1 MKKKTAVRGLLAVM
15 LLAAMLVSLAS
26 CAEVRPIKSREG
38 ELDVIG
44 TVGRFDI
51 YYEELRYITLNCKSD
66 MEIIHGVNIWDD
78 AELAEQYRAELYD
91 RVYGGIASDYY
102 GVLAMADQ
110 LYATAGG
117 ADGML
122 AEEEIKSAVQDTI
135 NETVEESGGKAEYRE
150 ALEANYMTDHL
161 YRFYVSVEMAA
172 NELFFI
178 ARDDLGLL
186 DDSDEYAKDYM
197 HSDKFIRTNHVYLEG
212 RTEENL
218 KLAQQ
223 IEAQLKASDS
233 PESELILL
241 KGRYCA
247 DWKMTTTHGY
257 YFAHGNSDCGDE
269 YEDTA
274 FAMNVGDV
282 SGIVESDTGYYVI
295 MRLAKE
301 ESYMTESFDEFKTQ
315 IIGTD
320 FNDLIAKARDGMTL
334 TLNEYGRSVDLVAMK

>member
-1 MKKKTAVRGLLAVM
+1 MKKTALAR
-15 LLAAMLVSLAS
+15 LLAAILLTVMLTSMVSCS
-26 CAEVRPIKSREG
+26 EMRPIKSRDG
-38 ELDVIG
+38 ELDVVG

-66 MEIIHGVNIWDD
+66 MEIIHGQKIWEDP
-78 AELAEQYRAELYD
+78 ELCEQYRAELYE
-91 RVYGGIASDYY
+91 RVYGGIVSDYY

-110 LYATAGG
+110 LYDTSGG
-117 ADGML
+117 ADALL
-122 AEEEIKSAVQDTI
+122 AEEEIKDAVQDTI
-135 NETVEESGGKAEYRE
+135 DETVEESGGKSEYRE

-212 RTEENL
+212 KTDENL
-218 KLAQQ
+218 KLAQE
-223 IEAQLKASDS
+223 IEAKLRASDA

-274 FAMNVGDV
+274 FAMSVGDI
-282 SGIVESDTGYYVI
+282 SGVIESDTGYYVI
-295 MRLAKE
+295 MRLEKE

-320 FNDLIAKARDGMTL
+320 FNDLIDKLRAGLEL
-334 TLNEYGRSVDLVAMK
+334 TLNEYGSSIDLVAMQ

>member
-1 MKKKTAVRGLLAVM
+1 MKKTALARLFAATLLLTM
-15 LLAAMLVSLAS
+15 LLSLAACS
-26 CAEVRPIKSREG
+26 EMRPIKSRDG
-38 ELDVIG
+38 ELDVVG
-44 TVGRFDI
+44 TIGRFDI

-66 MEIIHGVNIWDD
+66 MEIIHGTDIWDD
-78 AELAEQYRAELYD
+78 DQLAERYRAELYE
-91 RVYGGIASDYY
+91 RVYGGIVSDYY

-110 LYATAGG
+110 LYASG
-117 ADGML
+117 ADALL
-122 AEEEIKSAVQDTI
+122 AEDEIKDAVQETI
-135 NETVEESGGKAEYRE
+135 DETVEKSGGKSEYRE

-186 DDSDEYAKDYM
+186 DDSDEYATEYM

-212 RTEENL
+212 KTEENL
-218 KLAQQ
+218 KLAQE
-223 IEAQLKASDS
+223 IEAKLKASDS

-274 FAMNVGDV
+274 FDMSVGDI
-282 SGIVESDTGYYVI
+282 SGVVESDTGYYVI
-295 MRLAKE
+295 MRLEKE

-320 FNDLIAKARDGMTL
+320 FNDLIGQLRDELDLM
-334 TLNEYGRSVDLVAMK
+334 LNEYGSSIDLVTMQ

>member
-1 MKKKTAVRGLLAVM
+1 MKKTALARIFAATLLVVM
-15 LLAAMLVSLAS
+15 LTALAS
-26 CAEVRPIKSREG
+26 CSEMRPIKSREG
-38 ELDVIG
+38 ELDVVG

-66 MEIIHGVNIWDD
+66 MEIIHGKKIWDD
-78 AELAEQYRAELYD
+78 PDLAEQYRAELYE
-91 RVYGGIASDYY
+91 RVYGGIVSDYY

-110 LYATAGG
+110 LYDTSGG
-117 ADGML
+117 ADALL
-122 AEEEIKSAVQDTI
+122 AEDEIKDAVQDTI
-135 NETVEESGGKAEYRE
+135 DETVEESGGKTEYRE

-186 DDSDEYAKDYM
+186 DDSDEYAKEYM

-212 RTEENL
+212 KTEENL
-218 KLAQQ
+218 KLAEE
-223 IEAQLKASDS
+223 IEAKLRASDS

-274 FAMNVGDV
+274 FAMSVGDI
-282 SGIVESDTGYYVI
+282 SGVVESDTGYYVI
-295 MRLAKE
+295 MRLGKE

-320 FNDLIAKARDGMTL
+320 FNDLIDKLREGLEL
-334 TLNEYGRSVDLVAMK
+334 TLNEYGNSIDLVAIK